1 MSDVIQYA
9 KVIEPCVYKNE
20 FYEVDDIITGTEEE
34 IEQHVHFGYAVPTE
48 EAPVVEEAAPVV
60 EEAAPV
66 VEEAAPVVE
75 EAAVEEQP
83 AEEPAEDETKKG
95 KK

>member
-34 IEQHVHFGYAVPTE
+34 IEHHVHFGYAVPTE
-48 EAPVVEEAAPVV
+48 EAPVVEAEV
-60 EEAAPV
+60 
-66 VEEAAPVVE
+66 
-75 EAAVEEQP
+75 VEEQP

>member
-20 FYEVDDIITGTEEE
+20 FYEVDDIIMGTEEE
-34 IEQHVHFGYAVPTE
+34 IEQHVHFGYAIPTE
-48 EAPVVEEAAPVV
+48 E
-60 EEAAPV
+60 
-66 VEEAAPVVE
+66 APVVE

-83 AEEPAEDETKKG
+83 VEEPAEEEAKKG

>member
-20 FYEVDDIITGTEEE
+20 FYEVDDVITGTEEE

-48 EAPVVEEAAPVV
+48 EAPVI
-60 EEAAPV
+60 
-66 VEEAAPVVE
+66 
-75 EAAVEEQP
+75 EEQP
-83 AEEPAEDETKKG
+83 VEEPTEEEPTEEEAKKG

>member
-34 IEQHVHFGYAVPTE
+34 IEQHVHFGYAIPSE
-48 EAPVVEEAAPVV
+48 ETPVVEEV
-60 EEAAPV
+60 
-66 VEEAAPVVE
+66 
-75 EAAVEEQP
+75 VEEQP
-83 AEEPAEDETKKG
+83 VEEPAEEEAKKG

>member
-1 MSDVIQYA
+1 MSEVIQYA

-34 IEQHVHFGYAVPTE
+34 MEQHVHFGYAVPTE
-48 EAPVVEEAAPVV
+48 EAPVAEEV
-60 EEAAPV
+60 
-66 VEEAAPVVE
+66 
-75 EAAVEEQP
+75 VEEQP
-83 AEEPAEDETKKG
+83 AEEESAEEETKKG

>member
-48 EAPVVEEAAPVV
+48 EAPVVEEV
-60 EEAAPV
+60 
-66 VEEAAPVVE
+66 
-75 EAAVEEQP
+75 VEEQP
-83 AEEPAEDETKKG
+83 VEEEEEEVEEETKKG

>member
-9 KVIEPCVYKNE
+9 RVIEPCVYKNE

-48 EAPVVEEAAPVV
+48 EASVVEDV
-60 EEAAPV
+60 
-66 VEEAAPVVE
+66 
-75 EAAVEEQP
+75 VEEQP
-83 AEEPAEDETKKG
+83 AEEQPVEEPAEEETKKG

>member
-9 KVIEPCVYKNE
+9 KVIEPCVYKNK

-48 EAPVVEEAAPVV
+48 EAPVVEEA
-60 EEAAPV
+60 
-66 VEEAAPVVE
+66 
-75 EAAVEEQP
+75 VEEQP
-83 AEEPAEDETKKG
+83 AEESAEEDPKKG

>member
-34 IEQHVHFGYAVPTE
+34 IDIVTGSDNELQEILDFGYAEVYDGPI
-48 EAPVVEEAAPVV
+48 EAPVVEEEPV
-60 EEAAPV
+60 EETPI
-66 VEEAAPVVE
+66 
-75 EAAVEEQP
+75 
-83 AEEPAEDETKKG
+83 EEPESDG
-95 KK
+95 KKTAKK

>member
-20 FYEVDDIITGTEEE
+20 FYKVDDIITGTEEE

-48 EAPVVEEAAPVV
+48 EAPVVEEAA
-60 EEAAPV
+60 
-66 VEEAAPVVE
+66 
-75 EAAVEEQP
+75 VEEQP
-83 AEEPAEDETKKG
+83 VEEPAEEEAKKG

>member
-1 MSDVIQYA
+1 VSEVIQYA

-48 EAPVVEEAAPVV
+48 EAPVAEEV
-60 EEAAPV
+60 
-66 VEEAAPVVE
+66 
-75 EAAVEEQP
+75 VEEQP
-83 AEEPAEDETKKG
+83 AEEESAEEETKKG

>member
-48 EAPVVEEAAPVV
+48 EAPVVEEA
-60 EEAAPV
+60 
-66 VEEAAPVVE
+66 
-75 EAAVEEQP
+75 VEEQP
-83 AEEPAEDETKKG
+83 VEEPAEEEEAKKG

>member
-1 MSDVIQYA
+1 MSEVIQHA

-34 IEQHVHFGYAVPTE
+34 IEQHVHFGYAIPTE
-48 EAPVVEEAAPVV
+48 ESSVVEEEV
-60 EEAAPV
+60 
-66 VEEAAPVVE
+66 
-75 EAAVEEQP
+75 VEEQP
-83 AEEPAEDETKKG
+83 VEEPAEEETKKG

>member
-1 MSDVIQYA
+1 VSDVIQYA

-20 FYEVDDIITGTEEE
+20 FYEADDIITGTEEE

-48 EAPVVEEAAPVV
+48 EAPVVEEEV
-60 EEAAPV
+60 
-66 VEEAAPVVE
+66 
-75 EAAVEEQP
+75 VEEQP
-83 AEEPAEDETKKG
+83 AEEPAEEEAKKG

>member
-48 EAPVVEEAAPVV
+48 EAPVAEEEV
-60 EEAAPV
+60 
-66 VEEAAPVVE
+66 
-75 EAAVEEQP
+75 VEEQP
-83 AEEPAEDETKKG
+83 AEGPAEEDPKKG

>member
-9 KVIEPCVYKNE
+9 KVIESCVYKNE

-48 EAPVVEEAAPVV
+48 EAPVAEEV
-60 EEAAPV
+60 
-66 VEEAAPVVE
+66 
-75 EAAVEEQP
+75 VEEQP
-83 AEEPAEDETKKG
+83 AEEESAEEETKKG

>member
-48 EAPVVEEAAPVV
+48 EAPVVEEEEV
-60 EEAAPV
+60 E
-66 VEEAAPVVE
+66 
-75 EAAVEEQP
+75 EEQP
-83 AEEPAEDETKKG
+83 AEEEVEEETKKG

>member
-48 EAPVVEEAAPVV
+48 EAPVVEEA
-60 EEAAPV
+60 
-66 VEEAAPVVE
+66 
-75 EAAVEEQP
+75 VEEQP
-83 AEEPAEDETKKG
+83 AEEPTEEETKKG

>member
-48 EAPVVEEAAPVV
+48 EAPVIEEV
-60 EEAAPV
+60 
-66 VEEAAPVVE
+66 
-75 EAAVEEQP
+75 VEEQP
-83 AEEPAEDETKKG
+83 TEDPAEEEAKKG

>member
-20 FYEVDDIITGTEEE
+20 FYKVDDIITGTEEE

-60 EEAAPV
+60 EEAA
-66 VEEAAPVVE
+66 
-75 EAAVEEQP
+75 VEEQP

>member
-48 EAPVVEEAAPVV
+48 VAPVVEEV
-60 EEAAPV
+60 
-66 VEEAAPVVE
+66 
-75 EAAVEEQP
+75 VEEQP
-83 AEEPAEDETKKG
+83 VEEPAEEEAKKG

>member
-48 EAPVVEEAAPVV
+48 EAHVVEEV
-60 EEAAPV
+60 
-66 VEEAAPVVE
+66 
-75 EAAVEEQP
+75 VEEQP
-83 AEEPAEDETKKG
+83 AEEPAEEEAKKG

>member
-48 EAPVVEEAAPVV
+48 EAPVVEEV
-60 EEAAPV
+60 
-66 VEEAAPVVE
+66 
-75 EAAVEEQP
+75 VEEQP
-83 AEEPAEDETKKG
+83 AEEESAEEETKKG

>member
-48 EAPVVEEAAPVV
+48 EAPVVEEEPV
-60 EEAAPV
+60 EEPTEEEPTE
-66 VEEAAPVVE
+66 EEA
-75 EAAVEEQP
+75 
-83 AEEPAEDETKKG
+83 KKG

>member
-1 MSDVIQYA
+1 MSDVIQHA

-48 EAPVVEEAAPVV
+48 EAPVAEEEV
-60 EEAAPV
+60 
-66 VEEAAPVVE
+66 
-75 EAAVEEQP
+75 VEEQP
-83 AEEPAEDETKKG
+83 VEESAEEETKKG

>member
-34 IEQHVHFGYAVPTE
+34 IAQHVHFGYAVPTE
-48 EAPVVEEAAPVV
+48 EAPVVEEEPV
-60 EEAAPV
+60 EEPTEEEPTE
-66 VEEAAPVVE
+66 EEA
-75 EAAVEEQP
+75 
-83 AEEPAEDETKKG
+83 KKG

>member
-1 MSDVIQYA
+1 MSDVIQHA

-48 EAPVVEEAAPVV
+48 EAPVVEEEV
-60 EEAAPV
+60 
-66 VEEAAPVVE
+66 
-75 EAAVEEQP
+75 VEEQP
-83 AEEPAEDETKKG
+83 AEEPAEEEQAEEETKKG

>member
-20 FYEVDDIITGTEEE
+20 FYKVDDIITGTEEE

-48 EAPVVEEAAPVV
+48 EAPVVEEEV
-60 EEAAPV
+60 
-66 VEEAAPVVE
+66 
-75 EAAVEEQP
+75 VEEQP
-83 AEEPAEDETKKG
+83 AEEPAEEESKKG

>member
-48 EAPVVEEAAPVV
+48 EAPVVEESA
-60 EEAAPV
+60 
-66 VEEAAPVVE
+66 
-75 EAAVEEQP
+75 EEQP
-83 AEEPAEDETKKG
+83 VEESAEEETKKG

>member
-66 VEEAAPVVE
+66 VEEAA
-75 EAAVEEQP
+75 VEEQP

>member
-48 EAPVVEEAAPVV
+48 EAPVVEEEPA
-60 EEAAPV
+60 EE
-66 VEEAAPVVE
+66 E
-75 EAAVEEQP
+75 P
-83 AEEPAEDETKKG
+83 AEEPAEEEPAEEETKKG

>member
-48 EAPVVEEAAPVV
+48 EAPKEEEPVEEP
-60 EEAAPV
+60 PI
-66 VEEAAPVVE
+66 
-75 EAAVEEQP
+75 
-83 AEEPAEDETKKG
+83 EEPESDGKKTTKK
-95 KK
+95 

>member
-9 KVIEPCVYKNE
+9 KVIEPCVYKNK
-20 FYEVDDIITGTEEE
+20 FYEVDDIITGTEAE

-48 EAPVVEEAAPVV
+48 EDPVVEEV
-60 EEAAPV
+60 
-66 VEEAAPVVE
+66 
-75 EAAVEEQP
+75 VEEQP

>member
-48 EAPVVEEAAPVV
+48 EAPVVEEQPV
-60 EEAAPV
+60 
-66 VEEAAPVVE
+66 
-75 EAAVEEQP
+75 
-83 AEEPAEDETKKG
+83 EEPAEEEPAEEEAKKG

>member
-20 FYEVDDIITGTEEE
+20 FHEVDDVITGTEEE

-48 EAPVVEEAAPVV
+48 EATAVEEV
-60 EEAAPV
+60 
-66 VEEAAPVVE
+66 
-75 EAAVEEQP
+75 VEEQP
-83 AEEPAEDETKKG
+83 VEEESAEEETKKG

>member
-1 MSDVIQYA
+1 MSNVIQYA
-9 KVIEPCVYKNE
+9 RVIGPCVYKNE

-48 EAPVVEEAAPVV
+48 EAPV
-60 EEAAPV
+60 
-66 VEEAAPVVE
+66 
-75 EAAVEEQP
+75 EEQP
-83 AEEPAEDETKKG
+83 AEEPAEEETKKG

>member
-48 EAPVVEEAAPVV
+48 EAPVVEEVVEEAPVV
-60 EEAAPV
+60 EEV
-66 VEEAAPVVE
+66 
-75 EAAVEEQP
+75 VEEQP
-83 AEEPAEDETKKG
+83 VEDPAEEDKKG